1 MFIKTLIDETE
12 LLKKVAMGDER
23 AFRMLYEQYYRK
35 VFSQATRL
43 MRSEEMGEEIMQEV
57 FLKFWRLGPKLNTI
71 ANVDAYLKVSTR
83 NQSLNSLRKL
93 AIENK
98 HSQTH
103 LLNYTEEHNETEESI
118 LLNDTRKILTDA
130 IQSLSKQQ
138 KEVYILCHQQGLKYD
153 QVAEKLNLSPLTVK
167 THMQRALKQ
176 LRVYLQ
182 DHGEIAVL
190 LIIFKI
196 I

>member
-1 MFIKTLIDETE
+1 
-12 LLKKVAMGDER
+12 
-23 AFRMLYEQYYRK
+23 MLYEQYYRK